1 MPRQKKQ
8 YKHLNQVRYQGTP
21 IANNTTPETANIVD
35 ISELPI
41 DTNAVSEN
49 DNAINIAEL
58 SESNV
63 LSESTNTIDVPESN
77 TTSETDIVEISESP
91 TDTNA
96 ISENNNV
103 INIAE
108 LSESNVLS
116 DSTNTIN
123 VPESNIEISKNTI
136 RLERKRAQLIDQIKL
151 LPDDEVAAACH
162 LFETMRYSSGNR
174 KAKIFS
180 PYIIN
185 KAKTFIVEG
194 LSKHYSSITAIQ
206 SKINLLEKEN
216 RKLRREKEIAE
227 SQVHS
232 LKMKVIKGEGA
243 KARYISKIR
252 SINQKGKKI
261 SPEQFKREA
270 EKLIRVNKREY
281 TPQFVQLV
289 TELSNTGIVS
299 ISSTVEC
306 TKKMYAFLT
315 GEKPDKWL
323 STGTVSRWNQ
333 EIARLFTCENLS
345 IDREA
350 RFFTY
355 GVMADES
362 TRGEKKVFLVCFA
375 YWNNKKSR
383 C

>member
-1 MPRQKKQ
+1 
-8 YKHLNQVRYQGTP
+8 
-21 IANNTTPETANIVD
+21 
-35 ISELPI
+35 
-41 DTNAVSEN
+41 
-49 DNAINIAEL
+49 
-58 SESNV
+58 
-63 LSESTNTIDVPESN
+63 
-77 TTSETDIVEISESP
+77 
-91 TDTNA
+91 
-96 ISENNNV
+96 
-103 INIAE
+103 
-108 LSESNVLS
+108 
-116 DSTNTIN
+116 
-123 VPESNIEISKNTI
+123 
-136 RLERKRAQLIDQIKL
+136 
-151 LPDDEVAAACH
+151 
-162 LFETMRYSSGNR
+162 MRYSSGNR

-306 TKKMYAFLT
+306 TKKMYAF
-315 GEKPDKWL
+315 
-323 STGTVSRWNQ
+323 
-333 EIARLFTCENLS
+333 F
-345 IDREA
+345 DR
-350 RFFTY
+350 RKT
-355 GVMADES
+355 
-362 TRGEKKVFLVCFA
+362 
-375 YWNNKKSR
+375 
-383 C
+383 

>member
-1 MPRQKKQ
+1 KMPRQKKQ

-35 ISELPI
+35 ISELPM
-41 DTNAVSEN
+41 
-49 DNAINIAEL
+49 
-58 SESNV
+58 
-63 LSESTNTIDVPESN
+63 
-77 TTSETDIVEISESP
+77 
-91 TDTNA
+91 DTNA

-151 LPDDEVAAACH
+151 LPDAEVAAACH

-232 LKMKVIKGEGA
+232 L
-243 KARYISKIR
+243 
-252 SINQKGKKI
+252 
-261 SPEQFKREA
+261 
-270 EKLIRVNKREY
+270 
-281 TPQFVQLV
+281 
-289 TELSNTGIVS
+289 
-299 ISSTVEC
+299 
-306 TKKMYAFLT
+306 
-315 GEKPDKWL
+315 
-323 STGTVSRWNQ
+323 
-333 EIARLFTCENLS
+333 
-345 IDREA
+345 
-350 RFFTY
+350 
-355 GVMADES
+355 
-362 TRGEKKVFLVCFA
+362 
-375 YWNNKKSR
+375 
-383 C
+383 